1 VEEEIARVNRVV
13 VTMLKGQN
21 EERKFCLRYLEELES
36 EQGILVIQHAFTEEN
51 LRALASA
58 FQQAV
63 EYIDQ
68 Q

>member
-21 EERKFCLRYLEELES
+21 EERKYCLRYLEEPES

-51 LRALASA
+51 LRALASV
-58 FQQAV
+58 FQRAV
-63 EYIDQ
+63 EYIDRQ
-68 Q
+68 